1 MVLVPRGCR
10 KTPPPQCQTIIIS
23 SAFVKRKHES
33 AWCFMLAFMSPSVLS
48 CISFSFPFTS
58 VFFLIPNSI
67 PRLKDREMERSDMNL
82 VVVRPYLPDFNHAFI
97 PCFLSFLLLLVWSM
111 YCMQFYCLLYIL
123 TMEIFDM
130 YLNSLLKCKLYHL
143 HFGFLVSFF
152 APCLHASLAPC
163 WAASIIFI
171 AQSLSLQPL
180 FSFHFSPQVQCHGA
194 NPPTLISLQP
204 PLCCP
209 QPPTPP
215 SLFLCLSPLKPP
227 SIHSAAWTQCWL
239 FLTQPADRSP
249 ELTVSLGLSQ
259 CRRAP
264 LCAARGELTPTS
276 EPNE

>member
-10 KTPPPQCQTIIIS
+10 KDPPPCQTIIIS

-33 AWCFMLAFMSPSVLS
+33 AWYCVLAFMSPSVLS
-48 CISFSFPFTS
+48 CIFFPLHFSFLSHSKLHPKTQGQGNGAKWHESCGSQTLFAW
-58 VFFLIPNSI
+58 FQ
-67 PRLKDREMERSDMNL
+67 
-82 VVVRPYLPDFNHAFI
+82 
-97 PCFLSFLLLLVWSM
+97 PCFHSLFSFFPCLLVWSM